1 MEKTLK
7 QKDIKL
13 LIEELWEYWKTL
25 WTVDEISKSVFDVI
39 KLSNSEEVGENEYKK
54 WVNNLKETERFAWLD
69 NIISDNV
76 YSHQIRLSEFVDEL
90 SFFLDLFNKDKTN
103 NININIGYLWTL
115 ALIHDDVEWVSIFK
129 DIPTI
134 IKMALSEQSKKILSI
149 IDDSCINLLSKHQN
163 NHLIFYT
170 SEQLKNFY
178 LDSENKITLEWQM
191 LSFLDKVDG
200 FMFTLHELFNWN
212 RDFLEPFG
220 NYLKILKD
228 IKNNKNKYP
237 EIRFLLD
244 WDISEFKE
252 NVNKAKWLFD
262 DEEFDYDEM
271 YFKKWSNRSVN
282 VLDLFDIDK
291 LLEIESK
298 LDYILNYKVVNK
310 KYEYQ
315 VLADADN
322 LYPEFETDVSTTDI
336 PSYESWK
343 ITFAKM
349 TYTSKEWNIINWY
362 DVMYSE

>member
-1 MEKTLK
+1 LLEK
-7 QKDIKL
+7 KDIEIL
-13 LIEELWEYWKTL
+13 VTELWEYWKTL
-25 WTVDEISKSVFDVI
+25 GTIDEISKSIFEVI
-39 KLSNSEEVGENEYKK
+39 ELSKKDNIDEDEYKK
-54 WVNNLKETERFAWLD
+54 WVMNLKNTERFAWLN

-76 YSHQIRLSEFVDEL
+76 YSHQVRLSELVDEL
-90 SFFLDLFNKDKTN
+90 SFFLEL
-103 NININIGYLWTL
+103 INIDDSNDIKINIPYISTL
-115 ALIHDDVEWVSIFK
+115 ALIHDDVEWVSILK

-134 IKMALSEQSKKILSI
+134 IKLALSENSKKILSI
-149 IDDSCINLLSKHQN
+149 IDESCIDLLSKHHYG
-163 NHLIFYT
+163 HLKMY
-170 SEQLKNFY
+170 SSKDLKSFY
-178 LDSENKITLEWQM
+178 LDSENKITLEWQL
-191 LSFLDKVDG
+191 LSFLDKIDW

-244 WDISEFKE
+244 WNISDFKE
-252 NVNKAKWLFD
+252 KVNRAKWWFD
-262 DEEFDYDEM
+262 DEEFDYDEI
-271 YFKKWSNRSVN
+271 YFKKWSDRSVN

-291 LLEIESK
+291 LLEIENK

-322 LYPEFETDVSTTDI
+322 LYPEFDVDVITTDI

-349 TYTSKEWNIINWY
+349 YYFNNDWKVVNWY